1 MELDRDHI
9 KIGNKLRIL
18 SKRIWSGTGENGFET
33 GTEKRNSL
41 VEITKLF
48 DNRFEYK
55 VIDCKRENPLPNSE
69 ENKLGRGSTTYIIFD
84 KDGKL
89 RDKYKDQYFLA
100 EEGFEFNG
108 VWITDPTKSECGRF
122 EVDPKEYYGIDK

>member
-1 MELDRDHI
+1 MKELNKDHI
-9 KIGNKLRIL
+9 KVGNQLRIL
-18 SKRIWSGTGENGFET
+18 SELPWSGNGKNGFET

-55 VIDCKRENPLPNSE
+55 VIDCKRENPLPNSK
-69 ENKLGRGSTTYIIFD
+69 ENKLGRGGTAYIIFD

-89 RDKYKDQYFLA
+89 RDKYKDQYFIA
-100 EEGFEFNG
+100 
-108 VWITDPTKSECGRF
+108 
-122 EVDPKEYYGIDK
+122 

>member
-1 MELDRDHI
+1 MELTKDHI

-18 SKRIWSGTGENGFET
+18 SKRIWSGRGDNGFET

-55 VIDCKRENPLPNSE
+55 VIDCKKENPLPNSE
-69 ENKLGRGSTTYIIFD
+69 DNKLGRGGTSYIIFD

-89 RDKYKDQYFLA
+89 RDKYKDRYFIA
-100 EEGFEFNG
+100 
-108 VWITDPTKSECGRF
+108 
-122 EVDPKEYYGIDK
+122 

>member
-18 SKRIWSGTGENGFET
+18 SKRIWSGTGPNGFES

-69 ENKLGRGSTTYIIFD
+69 ENKLGRGGTSYIIFD

-89 RDKYKDQYFLA
+89 RDEYKDQYFLA
-100 EEGFEFNG
+100 
-108 VWITDPTKSECGRF
+108 
-122 EVDPKEYYGIDK
+122 